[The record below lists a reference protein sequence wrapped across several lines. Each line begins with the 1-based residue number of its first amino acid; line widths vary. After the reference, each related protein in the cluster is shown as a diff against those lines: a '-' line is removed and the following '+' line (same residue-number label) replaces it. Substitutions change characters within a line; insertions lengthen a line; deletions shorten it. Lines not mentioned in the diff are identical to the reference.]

1 MDTVDNRLYIL
12 WRTNDRLLN
21 VDIDVNMWITI
32 VDILFVN
39 CL

>member
-1 MDTVDNRLYIL
+1 MDTVDNQLYIL

-21 VDIDVNMWITI
+21 VDIDVNMWITT

>member
-1 MDTVDNRLYIL
+1 MDTVDNLLYIL

-21 VDIDVNMWITI
+21 VDIDVNMWITP
-32 VDILFVN
+32 VDKLFVN

>member
-1 MDTVDNRLYIL
+1 MDTVDNPLYIL

-21 VDIDVNMWITI
+21 VDIDVNMWITP
-32 VDILFVN
+32 VDKLFVN

>member
-1 MDTVDNRLYIL
+1 VDTVDNQLYIL

-21 VDIDVNMWITI
+21 VDIDVNMWITT
-32 VDILFVN
+32 VGNLFVN

>member
-1 MDTVDNRLYIL
+1 MDTVDNQLYIW

-21 VDIDVNMWITI
+21 VDIDVNMWITT

>member
-1 MDTVDNRLYIL
+1 MDTVDNPLYIL

-32 VDILFVN
+32 VDRLFVN

>member
-1 MDTVDNRLYIL
+1 MDTVDNQLYIL

-21 VDIDVNMWITI
+21 VDIDVNMWITA
-32 VDILFVN
+32 VDSLFVN